1 MRLSTAAILPAVSTK
16 DAAPEFGRYPD
27 RVLLVAS
34 LAAAVAF
41 IAIGIQRPVWLDEA
55 NSLLISS
62 RSFSGIVAALRV
74 DNNFPLYYFLLAPWM
89 RLFGDSEIALRS
101 LSAIFYLGGAGAVY
115 LIGKDFCAQTRA
127 AWYSAFFYMASA
139 VAIRSAQNIR
149 MYSLLG
155 MLSAF
160 ALLSLLRLLRGN
172 GSWPARIFFTLAHTA
187 GLLTHPWFAFVAA
200 AEAVLVLLLD
210 RKHFVEW
217 LRAIIPA
224 AILFSVLWG
233 PEFLNQ
239 LRNQATDWMPP
250 FEQAI
255 WLDELLG
262 FYTVI
267 PSLALYVLAAAAW
280 LMQDRAKRKT
290 LLRDKGIAL
299 LLVFFAATLAL
310 PLLASWA
317 RPIYWPGR
325 YAIIALAPL
334 SAVLGVVL
342 SSTIPRPILPLAALL
357 LLVFGV
363 TQQLAHR
370 NDTPEADLEAG
381 QSDRT
386 TAQFLL
392 SHAAPG
398 DAIVFTSLTRAAAD
412 YYFRRSHAADRFVEI
427 SFPAETAQHL
437 GWLDLGFS
445 PDRRGRLETEAAAI
459 VSRLQQLEAAGRK
472 VWMYDGYARQ
482 VSSVLK
488 LKLDAANAPPH
499 VYPLRGPYHQRILA
513 YFAQLAPVA
522 ASVNA
527 SLVLLTEFNNSKP
540 SSGYSGRIKAA
551 RTWVY
556 RNWISIWKPDPN
568 PTLGW
573 RS

>member
-1 MRLSTAAILPAVSTK
+1 MRLSI
-16 DAAPEFGRYPD
+16 APGIGPYLD
-27 RVLLVAS
+27 RVLLAAS

-41 IAIGIQRPVWLDEA
+41 VAIGIQRPVWLDEA
-55 NSLLISS
+55 NSVLISS
-62 RSFSGIVAALRV
+62 RPFTGIVAALRV

-89 RLFGDSEIALRS
+89 RLFGDSEIALRA
-101 LSAIFYLGGAGAVY
+101 LSAIFYLGGAGAAY
-115 LIGKDFCAQTRA
+115 LIGKDLCADARA
-127 AWYSAFFYMASA
+127 ARYSAFFYLASA

-172 GSWPARIFFTLAHTA
+172 GSWRTRIFFALAHAA
-187 GLLTHPWFAFVAA
+187 GLLTHPWFAFVLP
-200 AEAVLVLLLD
+200 AEALLVLLLD
-210 RKHFVEW
+210 RRRFVEW
-217 LRAIIPA
+217 MRAILPA
-224 AILFSVLWG
+224 AILFCALWG

-239 LRNQATDWMPP
+239 VRNQATDWMPP

-262 FYTVI
+262 FYAVI
-267 PSLALYVLAAAAW
+267 PSLALYFLASAAW
-280 LMQDRAKRKT
+280 LMEKDRAKRKT
-290 LLRDKGIAL
+290 LLRDKGVAM
-299 LLVFFAATLAL
+299 LLVYFAANLAL

-325 YAIIALAPL
+325 YAIIALPPL
-334 SAVLGVVL
+334 AALLGIVL
-342 SSTIPRPILPLAALL
+342 SSTLPRPILPLAGLL

-363 TQQLAHR
+363 TQQAAHR

-381 QSDRT
+381 QSDRA

-412 YYFRRSHAADRFVEI
+412 YYFRRSRAANRFVEV
-427 SFPAETAQHL
+427 SFPGETAQHL
-437 GWLDLGFS
+437 GWLDLGFG
-445 PDRRGRLETEAAAI
+445 PDRRRRLETEASAT
-459 VSRLQQLEAAGRK
+459 VSRLQQLEAAGRT

-488 LKLDAANAPPH
+488 QKLDSTNAPPR
-499 VYPLRGPYHQRILA
+499 VYALSGPYHQRILA
-513 YFAQLAPVA
+513 YFAQPPAD
-522 ASVNA
+522 
-527 SLVLLTEFNNSKP
+527 T
-540 SSGYSGRIKAA
+540 YSG
-551 RTWVY
+551 
-556 RNWISIWKPDPN
+556 NPDE
-568 PTLGW
+568 
-573 RS
+573 